1 MDYSNSFKQV
11 ILAMVS
17 EKEHENSVFFKLK
30 ERLSATNIEVFL
42 EDRGVLQQRNTYKPD
57 IVLKRGDEVI
67 AVIEVKGEIAFREHS
82 NYSTWLKLYT
92 DKLQDNYKSAL
103 FVITDGNRF
112 LYDYLGIVEI
122 VSSFD
127 IFIKLILERDSTPY
141 TVVSTSTYYKDLQE
155 IIKEYDIKNRGL
167 LDWIKG
173 LDEKNSF
180 EENGVSVRFSSVE
193 LENQFFLN
201 LVGSVSDNQFCRY
214 TSLNS
219 LFTILEKQE
228 QNMCSLVC
236 MNDKGE
242 LYYVDDRVSMP
253 YSSVPDNPNDCFI
266 LSLLPISHRDELT
279 FWRLYG
285 CDASGV
291 CITYEV
297 GKALKERRATGFY
310 IAKVSYEQEDGCH
323 PELDLINRLVSIGF
337 KSRKVFTFR
346 NWYIWK
352 HFFKSHHFAVED
364 EVRLLYIPPKD
375 STAEVKWIRNEANL
389 IVSKMLLFDL
399 MAKTTHSKKQ
409 FPMTIEHVFIGP
421 KITES
426 QVIEQYDYMRSSNL
440 SSIRAIE
447 PSSIQDIYR

>member
-1 MDYSNSFKQV
+1 MSMDYSNSFKQV

-201 LVGSVSDNQFCRY
+201 LVGSVSDF
-214 TSLNS
+214 
-219 LFTILEKQE
+219 
-228 QNMCSLVC
+228 
-236 MNDKGE
+236 
-242 LYYVDDRVSMP
+242 YYS
-253 YSSVPDNPNDCFI
+253 
-266 LSLLPISHRDELT
+266 
-279 FWRLYG
+279 
-285 CDASGV
+285 
-291 CITYEV
+291 
-297 GKALKERRATGFY
+297 
-310 IAKVSYEQEDGCH
+310 
-323 PELDLINRLVSIGF
+323 
-337 KSRKVFTFR
+337 
-346 NWYIWK
+346 
-352 HFFKSHHFAVED
+352 
-364 EVRLLYIPPKD
+364 
-375 STAEVKWIRNEANL
+375 
-389 IVSKMLLFDL
+389 
-399 MAKTTHSKKQ
+399 
-409 FPMTIEHVFIGP
+409 
-421 KITES
+421 
-426 QVIEQYDYMRSSNL
+426 
-440 SSIRAIE
+440 
-447 PSSIQDIYR
+447 

>member
-1 MDYSNSFKQV
+1 
-11 ILAMVS
+11 MVS
-17 EKEHENSVFFKLK
+17 EKERENSVFLKLK
-30 ERLSATNIEVFL
+30 ERLSATSIEVFL
-42 EDRGVLQQRNTYKPD
+42 EDRVLLQQRITYRPD
-57 IVLKRGDEVI
+57 IVLKKDDEVI
-67 AVIEVKGEIAFREHS
+67 AVIEVKGEVAFREHS

-92 DKLQDNYKSAL
+92 DKLPENYKSAL

-122 VSSFD
+122 VTSFD
-127 IFIKLILERDSTPY
+127 LFIKLILENDSTPY
-141 TVVSTSTYYKDLQE
+141 TVVTASNYCKDLRE
-155 IIKEYDIKNRGL
+155 IIREYDIKNRGL

-173 LDEKNSF
+173 LEEKNSF
-180 EENGVSVRFSSVE
+180 EENGVSVRFSSDE

-201 LVGSVSDNQFCRY
+201 LVGSVSDDKFCRY

-253 YSSVPDNPNDCFI
+253 YSSVPDDPNNCFI

-285 CDASGV
+285 SDATGV

-297 GKALKERRATGFY
+297 GQELKERRSSGFY
-310 IAKVSYEQEDGCH
+310 LAKVSYEREDGSH
-323 PELDLINRLVSIGF
+323 PELDFINRLVSIGV
-337 KSRKVFTFR
+337 KSGKVFTFR

-364 EVRLLYIPPKD
+364 EVRLLYIPPQD
-375 STAEVKWIRNEANL
+375 SAAEAKWIKNEANL

-399 MAKTTHSKKQ
+399 MTNTTSSNSKKQ

-421 KITES
+421 KITEP

-440 SSIRAIE
+440 SSISAIE

>member
-1 MDYSNSFKQV
+1 M
-11 ILAMVS
+11 AMVS
-17 EKEHENSVFFKLK
+17 EKERENSVFLKLK
-30 ERLSATNIEVFL
+30 ERLSATNIEVL
-42 EDRGVLQQRNTYKPD
+42 LGGRGGESLGITYQPD
-57 IVLKRGDEVI
+57 IVLKKEDEII
-67 AVIEVKGEIAFREHS
+67 AVIEVKGEVAFREHS

-92 DKLQDNYKSAL
+92 DKLPENYKSAL
-103 FVITDGNRF
+103 FVITDGNRY

-122 VSSFD
+122 VTSFD
-127 IFIKLILERDSTPY
+127 LFIKLILENDSTPY
-141 TVVSTSTYYKDLQE
+141 TVVTTSKYYKELQE
-155 IIKEYDIKNRGL
+155 IIREYDIKNRGL

-173 LDEKNSF
+173 LDEKKSF
-180 EENGVSVRFSSVE
+180 EKNGVSVRFSSEE

-201 LVGSVSDNQFCRY
+201 LVGSVSDDKFCRY

-242 LYYVDDRVSMP
+242 LYYVDDKVSMP
-253 YSSVPDNPNDCFI
+253 YSSVPDDPNNCFI

-285 CDASGV
+285 SDASGV

-297 GKALKERRATGFY
+297 GQELKKRISSGFY
-310 IAKVSYEQEDGCH
+310 LAKVSYEHEDGSH
-323 PELDLINRLVSIGF
+323 PELDFINRLVSIGF
-337 KSRKVFTFR
+337 KSGKVFTFR

-364 EVRLLYIPPKD
+364 EVRLLYIPPQD
-375 STAEVKWIRNEANL
+375 SAAEVKWIKNEANQ

-399 MAKTTHSKKQ
+399 MTKTTSSKKQ

-440 SSIRAIE
+440 NSISAIE
-447 PSSIQDIYR
+447 PSSILYIYR